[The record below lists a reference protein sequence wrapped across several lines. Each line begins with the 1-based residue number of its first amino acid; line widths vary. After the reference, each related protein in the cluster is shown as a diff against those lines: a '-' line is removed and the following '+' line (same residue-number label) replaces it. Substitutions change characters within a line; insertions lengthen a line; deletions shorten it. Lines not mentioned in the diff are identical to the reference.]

1 MQNNYVSNSHC
12 KYYLK
17 VHLIF
22 VTKYR
27 KNLLVNGLDTWIKR
41 EFEYI
46 SNGCDFSIDIMGTN
60 KNHIHLL
67 VSYPPSISVSSIV
80 RKLKQ
85 KSTADIW
92 KRFYSVMRI
101 EFWKEHTFWSDG
113 YFACSIGEASPETIR
128 NYIEN
133 QG

>member
-12 KYYLK
+12 KFYLK

-22 VTKYR
+22 VVKYR
-27 KNLLVNGLDTWIKR
+27 KKLLINGLGFWVKR
-41 EFEYI
+41 EFDTI
-46 SNGCDFSIDIMGTN
+46 ANNSDFSIDIMETD

-85 KSTADIW
+85 QSTIDIW
-92 KRFYSVMRI
+92 KTYHSILKKILER
-101 EFWKEHTFWSDG
+101 T
-113 YFACSIGEASPETIR
+113 YFLE
-128 NYIEN
+128 
-133 QG
+133 

>member
-1 MQNNYVSNSHC
+1 MTNNYKANQHC

-17 VHLIF
+17 AHLIF

-27 KNLLVNGLDTWIKR
+27 KNLLDNGLDTWIKQ
-41 EFEYI
+41 EFEHI
-46 SNGCDFSIDIMGTN
+46 ANDSVFSIDIMETD
-60 KNHIHLL
+60 KNHVHLL
-67 VSYPPSISVSSIV
+67 VTYPPSVSVSSIV

-85 KSTADIW
+85 KSTVDAW
-92 KRFYSVMRI
+92 KNFYSIFRK
-101 EFWKEHTFWSDG
+101 EYWKEYTFWSDG

-128 NYIEN
+128 KYIEN